1 MSSPYSIA
9 SAELSEVPDR
19 DLGQPYLTLLPVA
32 GVVVATATPVLTSQI
47 VSSTNVLA
55 GRLLHLQCEASEG
68 PSCDALTRGIPV
80 LEGDLARC
88 TTWLTFAPAAVAVG
102 VGAVFAFPMM
112 FGPIRLGSVT
122 MYAPGPIT
130 LPAPAIAHAE
140 ALAFLVGRRLLLQA
154 TTARSP
160 GGVGSGVAA
169 RRAVHQA
176 VGIALAHLDVTPQ
189 DAYLLL
195 YGHAL
200 TRGTPASR
208 ISDAII
214 SGALQFTA
222 GGDLIDQPCPPSG
235 TLTPAWGLEEK
246 LTDA

>member
-9 SAELSEVPDR
+9 SAELGEAR
-19 DLGQPYLTLLPVA
+19 EGDLGQPFLTVLPVA
-32 GVVVATATPVLTSQI
+32 GVAVATTNPVLAAQT

-55 GRLLHLQCEASEG
+55 GTLLHLQCDASEG
-68 PSCDALTRGIPV
+68 PSWDALALGVPV

-88 TTWLTFAPAAVAVG
+88 RTWRTFAPAAVEVG

-122 MYAPGPIT
+122 MYAPGPVV
-130 LPAPAIAHAE
+130 LPAAAVAHAE
-140 ALAFLVGRRLLLQA
+140 ALAFLVGRRLLRQA
-154 TTARSP
+154 IAAGSP
-160 GGVGSGVAA
+160 GVAA
-169 RRAVHQA
+169 PRRSVHQA
-176 VGIALAHLDVTPQ
+176 VGVALAHLDIAPG

-195 YGHAL
+195 HGHAL
-200 TRGTPASR
+200 MRGAPTSR

-222 GGDLIDQPCPPSG
+222 GGDLIDQHDSPSG
-235 TLTPAWGLEEK
+235 TIAPVWGLK
-246 LTDA
+246 ARWTNA